1 VVIRAD
7 NTQVNLQKTTNA
19 TRKEKWYVMLWNKIN
34 SWMKDNTEENE
45 DRGNNHHRGG
55 YQIQGQGAIKRA
67 PFGHGWPGSINIREE
82 VILAK
87 NAVAPALIKG
97 PSGYKPGKP
106 SVDEKIVPEAVSQA
120 RAADKQARAVH
131 GIKNDS
137 EDVTIHFSSGRRDTS
152 FRTHK
157 RETQNTINK
166 IIFGK

>member
-1 VVIRAD
+1 
-7 NTQVNLQKTTNA
+7 
-19 TRKEKWYVMLWNKIN
+19 
-34 SWMKDNTEENE
+34 MKDNTEENE

-120 RAADKQARAVH
+120 RAAEKQASAIHNHIEGTIIVH
-131 GIKNDS
+131 SKYLNGFDTTYEVDPKHYDS
-137 EDVTIHFSSGRRDTS
+137 ISDVVDKIV
-152 FRTHK
+152 HK
-157 RETQNTINK
+157 RK
-166 IIFGK
+166 FK